1 MPSGD
6 EVFSLVIFGASG
18 DLTNRKL
25 LPALWSLYSARTLP
39 EPFAIIGTARSEM
52 TDEAFRAKMKDG
64 VKQFARLKVPSDNV
78 WDRFA
83 ASLYYVAGD
92 PNSADLY
99 AKLRQKLEQIE
110 SKHGDAGNRLYYLST
125 PPSLYAPITTQL
137 GKAGLAEEQRG
148 WTRIIIEKPFG
159 HDLASAQE
167 LNELVTKVF
176 QEEQVYRIDHYLGK
190 ETVQNVMALRFANGI
205 FEPLWNRNHVA
216 EVQLTVAEAVGVE
229 GRGGYYEESGA
240 LRDMIQNHLL
250 QVVCLVAMEP
260 PVTFDA
266 RAVRDEKSKVMQ
278 AIRPFDP
285 AKVDEVALRAQYGPG
300 FVNGRQVPGYT
311 QEKGVKPQSITETY
325 AALRME
331 IDNWRWAGVPFYV
344 QTGKRLAKRVSE
356 IVIRFRRTPHMIF
369 RRGTVPVNPNLLVI
383 RIQPDEGISLIVEA
397 KEPGPELKLSPVTL
411 DFKYH
416 EVFGSEPPE
425 AYERLLLDAINGDP
439 TLYSRGDWIE
449 QAWKLTEPVLN
460 HWARTPGPLPQ
471 YDAGSWG
478 PNEADAFIAGDGGKW
493 RRP

>member
-92 PNSADLY
+92 PSSPDLY
-99 AKLRQKLEQIE
+99 AKLRQRLESIE

-167 LNELVTKVF
+167 LNELVT
-176 QEEQVYRIDHYLGK
+176 RSS
-190 ETVQNVMALRFANGI
+190 TRS
-205 FEPLWNRNHVA
+205 R
-216 EVQLTVAEAVGVE
+216 
-229 GRGGYYEESGA
+229 
-240 LRDMIQNHLL
+240 
-250 QVVCLVAMEP
+250 
-260 PVTFDA
+260 
-266 RAVRDEKSKVMQ
+266 
-278 AIRPFDP
+278 
-285 AKVDEVALRAQYGPG
+285 
-300 FVNGRQVPGYT
+300 
-311 QEKGVKPQSITETY
+311 SIASTT
-325 AALRME
+325 
-331 IDNWRWAGVPFYV
+331 
-344 QTGKRLAKRVSE
+344 TSAKRPS
-356 IVIRFRRTPHMIF
+356 RTSWSSASPTGSSS
-369 RRGTVPVNPNLLVI
+369 RCGTATTWTRSSSRWRKP
-383 RIQPDEGISLIVEA
+383 SA
-397 KEPGPELKLSPVTL
+397 
-411 DFKYH
+411 
-416 EVFGSEPPE
+416 
-425 AYERLLLDAINGDP
+425 
-439 TLYSRGDWIE
+439 SRG
-449 QAWKLTEPVLN
+449 AAGTTRSR
-460 HWARTPGPLPQ
+460 ARCAT
-471 YDAGSWG
+471 
-478 PNEADAFIAGDGGKW
+478 
-493 RRP
+493 